1 MNGESETKSLINPLT
16 GLNVQIPAKK
26 VKTTAPCAISPVLLE
41 CPEQDCSKKYKHANG
56 LKYHQSHAHGA
67 GSMDEDS
74 QQPPESPRVAPPTTP
89 SPAPATPQPT
99 SQTSQAMSSSPPSTP
114 LSNSNSNSTIAQ
126 TLPTQ
131 EPSTPTPSSPL
142 PASTTPSIPI
152 TTTISNTPMSAGLLT
167 PITLTAGTTQ
177 PQLLSHPVAG
187 GSITTGVAGPGLQQQ
202 QQPILATNPSLSDSN
217 LSPIPASPQQPQ
229 QLQQQSLMN
238 SGISQTPT
246 RSDVQGK
253 SK

>member
-1 MNGESETKSLINPLT
+1 MNGESETKSLVNPLT

-26 VKTTAPCAISPVLLE
+26 VKVTTPCAVSPVLLE

-74 QQPPESPRVAPPTTP
+74 QQQPESPRVAPPTTP
-89 SPAPATPQPT
+89 SPAPATPQPI
-99 SQTSQAMSSSPPSTP
+99 SQTSQSMSSSSPPSTP
-114 LSNSNSNSTIAQ
+114 LSNSNSITAQ

-131 EPSTPTPSSPL
+131 ELSMPTPSSPL

-152 TTTISNTPMSAGLLT
+152 TTTISNTPMSVGLLT
-167 PITLTAGTTQ
+167 SVTSTSGTTQ
-177 PQLLSHPVAG
+177 PQLLSHPIAG
-187 GSITTGVAGPGLQQQ
+187 GSITTGVAGSQQ
-202 QQPILATNPSLSDSN
+202 QQPILATNSSLSDSN
-217 LSPIPASPQQPQ
+217 MSPIPASPQQSQ
-229 QLQQQSLMN
+229 AQSLIN
-238 SGISQTPT
+238 SGIVQTPT
-246 RSDVQGK
+246 RADVQGK